1 MEKQRIFT
9 HILIGVTIS
18 FIVFSLAVFL
28 PNFSLVWA
36 IVNSPTLLSGKL
48 TLFISLYG
56 AIQTNFT
63 FLAASYTVL
72 ISILFGLNV
81 VLLIHLVH
89 SRRVGTAGKNAVV
102 SMGGL
107 VSGILGVGC
116 AACGTFILSA
126 VLGLVGAAGLL
137 TLLPLGGEEFGIVG
151 VLLLAYTTYA
161 LIKKIREPNVC
172 SV

>member
-1 MEKQRIFT
+1 MEKQRIFAY
-9 HILIGVTIS
+9 ILIGAIIS

-28 PNFSLVWA
+28 PNLTLVWTIA
-36 IVNSPTLLSGKL
+36 NSPALLSGKFAL
-48 TLFISLYG
+48 LVSLYG
-56 AIQTNFT
+56 AIGTNFT
-63 FLAASYTVL
+63 LLAASYTIL
-72 ISILFGLNV
+72 MSLLFGLNV
-81 VLLIHLVH
+81 ALLIYLVR
-89 SRRVGTAGKNAVV
+89 SRSVGAVGKDAAVSV
-102 SMGGL
+102 GGL

-161 LIKKIREPNVC
+161 LVKKIREPNVC
-172 SV
+172 ST